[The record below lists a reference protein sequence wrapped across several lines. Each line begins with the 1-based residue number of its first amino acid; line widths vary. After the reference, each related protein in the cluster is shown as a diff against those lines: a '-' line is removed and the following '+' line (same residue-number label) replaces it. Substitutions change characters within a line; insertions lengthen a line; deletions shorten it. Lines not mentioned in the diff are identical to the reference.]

1 MQLWRQ
7 IHCPIC
13 GAKLRVEVANGGQ
26 FPEVH
31 VLPPHTPAKAVNL
44 CAGNRITVTIDWD
57 RCREC
62 GANMMSHPSGLCGR
76 CYKRTSRRAR
86 AKPVA

>member
-1 MQLWRQ
+1 MNLWRL

-13 GAKLRVEVANGGQ
+13 GAELRVEVANGGQ

-44 CAGNRITVTIDWD
+44 CAGNRITVTIDWHH
-57 RCREC
+57 CSWC
-62 GANMMSHPSGLCGR
+62 SANMMSHPSGLCVR
-76 CYKRTSRRAR
+76 CYKRAKRPAR
-86 AKPVA
+86 AGG

>member
-1 MQLWRQ
+1 MELWRL

-13 GAKLRVEVANGGQ
+13 GAELRVEVANGGQ

-44 CAGNRITVTIDWD
+44 CAGIASRSRSIGT
-57 RCREC
+57 
-62 GANMMSHPSGLCGR
+62 GAASAGR
-76 CYKRTSRRAR
+76 T
-86 AKPVA
+86 

>member
-1 MQLWRQ
+1 MIEYWRQ

-13 GAKLRVEVANGGQ
+13 GAELRVEVANGGQ

-44 CAGNRITVTIDWD
+44 CAGTRITVTIDWD

-62 GANMMSHPSGLCGR
+62 GEKFGGHPSGLCMR
-76 CYKRTSRRAR
+76 CYKRAGRQTQATR
-86 AKPVA
+86 